1 MQLSL
6 SQADL
11 QRCSFT
17 FFAAMAF
24 SPPAG
29 HRDGIPIQEIV
40 QPEWTDTNAY

>member
-1 MQLSL
+1 MHLFP

-11 QRCSFT
+11 QLHLNSFV
-17 FFAAMAF
+17 ALAF

-40 QPEWTDTNAY
+40 QSEWTDTNAY